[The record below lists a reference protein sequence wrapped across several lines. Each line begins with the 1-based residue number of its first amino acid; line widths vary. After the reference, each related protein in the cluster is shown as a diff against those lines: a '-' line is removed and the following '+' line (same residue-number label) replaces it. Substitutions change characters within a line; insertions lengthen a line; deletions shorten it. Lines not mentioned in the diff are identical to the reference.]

1 MQPSPSTKHSG
12 PLIAASSCLKTRAQ
26 LSRCLGCDPGTVPMK
41 GVRRI
46 KALDKVASNRDP
58 EYTDLDV
65 PFITNYFKR
74 LGNFHV

>member
-1 MQPSPSTKHSG
+1 MEGMRK
-12 PLIAASSCLKTRAQ
+12 
-26 LSRCLGCDPGTVPMK
+26 
-41 GVRRI
+41 I

-74 LGNFHV
+74 LGSFYH